1 MPMIFIFPIL
11 MLFEILGWPA
21 TMFPVAPAVDLAE
34 ECILRRHN
42 YAFLLWHTNISIKNM
57 NTLYF

>member
-1 MPMIFIFPIL
+1 